1 MGCMSGRLRHIK
13 LRVEHTCNTTYERLL
28 TERAGARMF
37 ALIERAKLH
46 DAL

>member
-13 LRVEHTCNTTYERLL
+13 LMVEHTCNTTYDRLL
-28 TERAGARMF
+28 TERAGARMS
-37 ALIERAKLH
+37 AVIERAKLH